1 MTQDTVKQA
10 DLALDSLV
18 KTCNSLNKIVD
29 DSWREMIFI
38 KDLDIMANK
47 RDDNKKEGK
56 K

>member
-38 KDLDIMANK
+38 LDIMANK